1 MLTHLQLRDLAIV
14 DRVELEFSA
23 GLSALTGETGAG
35 KSIIVDALLLAAG
48 GRAGTDVVRHGA
60 ERAEVS
66 ASFTVPK
73 GAAADWLQEQSIEH
87 HGEVILRRV
96 IGADGRSRAY
106 LNGQIVSLQALREF
120 ADFVIEIH
128 GQQEFQHLI
137 KRSEQRSL
145 LDAHSV
151 PPQAID
157 KVAKLYAEYRVCRDQ
172 FEALQSAA
180 ANRDSRLDYLQFQL
194 AELKA
199 DVTSREEIEQLLSEQ
214 KRFANRGR
222 LAEGARAA
230 LELTY
235 EADAGNAHDLLAKAG
250 AAIRVPAETD
260 PELAAAAA
268 LLQEAQVSAREAA
281 SALQHYLQA
290 LDIDPAR
297 LEELERRA
305 ANLESLARKHRV
317 AVTDLPQQ
325 LAETE
330 RELNALLAS
339 GVTLSE
345 LEQNLARLSAE
356 YGAAAAGLSKARQVA
371 AKDLSARITKLMQA
385 LGMVGGRFEVQV
397 QNGAGEF
404 AVHGVDDIEFLVSA
418 NPGQPVKPLAKVASG
433 GELSRISLAIQ
444 VAAASNTAS
453 ICMVFDEVD
462 AGVGGAVAEI
472 VGRQLRELGNRAQVL
487 CVTHL
492 PQVAAQAHSQFR
504 VAKLSDGKTTRTSVN
519 TLNPNERIEEIAR
532 MLGGVS
538 ITDKAREHARE
549 MLSLRPETAKGAASP
564 AAAKPKARRA
574 ST

>member
-14 DRVELEFSA
+14 DRAELEFSA

-60 ERAEVS
+60 DRAEVS
-66 ASFTVPK
+66 ASFTVPA

-87 HGEVILRRV
+87 QGEVILRRV
-96 IGADGRSRAY
+96 VGTDGRSRAY

-137 KRSEQRSL
+137 KRSEQRAL

-151 PPQAID
+151 PPQAIAG
-157 KVAKLYAEYRVCRDQ
+157 VADAYAMYRACRD
-172 FEALQSAA
+172 ELDALKSAA
-180 ANRDSRLDYLQFQL
+180 ANRDARLDYLQFQL

-199 DVTSREEIEQLLSEQ
+199 DVTSREEIEQLFSEQ

-235 EADAGNAHDLLAKAG
+235 EGDAGNAHDLLARAG
-250 AAIRVPAETD
+250 AAIRMPAETD
-260 PELAAAAA
+260 RELAAAAA

-290 LDIDPAR
+290 LDIDPVH

-305 ANLESLARKHRV
+305 ANLETLARKHRV
-317 AVTDLPQQ
+317 AATDLPLQ
-325 LAETE
+325 LTQTE
-330 RELNALLAS
+330 RELNALLAA
-339 GVTLSE
+339 GVTLAE
-345 LEQNLARLSAE
+345 LDQKLARLAAE
-356 YGAAAAGLSKARQVA
+356 YSAAAADLSNARQIA

-397 QNGAGEF
+397 QSGAGDF
-404 AVHGVDDIEFLVSA
+404 ASHGVDYIEFLVSA

-444 VAAASNTAS
+444 VAAASNAVAL
-453 ICMVFDEVD
+453 CMVFDEVD

-519 TLNPNERIEEIAR
+519 ALNQNERIEEIAR

-549 MLSLRPETAKGAASP
+549 MLSLRPETTKGAGSP
-564 AAAKPKARRA
+564 AAGKPKARRA